1 MQVPPI
7 IMQIWK
13 SSDATR
19 TVGILLFD
27 AFSNLCLANAVEPL
41 RAANTLS
48 GKRLYRWSFLS
59 LEGSGVVSS
68 SGLPVQPHAALG
80 AEGGGD
86 YLFVMPSYR
95 FKEHAT
101 PDCHRGL
108 RAAQLRYD
116 ALVGMDMGSWL
127 LASAGLLDGH
137 KATIHWDELV
147 HFAETFPN
155 VDVTDDRFVRDG
167 QFLSCGGVTTTF
179 ELVLNLIEQH
189 HGPML
194 ALEVSALFMF
204 GEKASWFDA
213 SLKAT
218 RPHKLRMAAALMRRN
233 IETPKPIPDIA
244 DRIGLT
250 PKALSRVCHEAYG
263 FGPARLY
270 QAIRLREARRL
281 CLNTGFSIEEI
292 SARCGYTN
300 ASALTRAFRQEFGM
314 PPRDLRAK
322 QPNAV

>member
-1 MQVPPI
+1 MQVSPN

-48 GKRLYRWSFLS
+48 GKLLYRWTFLS
-59 LEGSGVVSS
+59 LNGEGVVSS

-80 AEGGGD
+80 TETGD

-101 PDCHRGL
+101 PDCARGL
-108 RAAQLRYD
+108 RAAQTRYKT
-116 ALVGMDMGSWL
+116 LVGMDMGSWL
-127 LASAGLLDGH
+127 LASAALLEGRT
-137 KATIHWDELV
+137 ATIHWDELV

-155 VDVTDDRFVRDG
+155 VEVTEDRFVKDG
-167 QFLSCGGVTTTF
+167 NILSCGGVTTTF
-179 ELVLNLIEQH
+179 ELVLNLIEEH

-204 GEKASWFDA
+204 GEKANLLDTQ
-213 SLKAT
+213 LKAT

-233 IETPKPIPDIA
+233 IESPIPIPEIA
-244 DRIGLT
+244 EKIGMT
-250 PKALSRVCHEAYG
+250 DKALTKVCQEAYG

-281 CLNTGFSIEEI
+281 CLNTGFSVEEV
-292 SARCGYTN
+292 STRCGYMN
-300 ASALTRAFRQEFGM
+300 ASALTRAFRREFDLT
-314 PPRDLRAK
+314 PRDLRRL
-322 QPNAV
+322 QSPI

>member
-1 MQVPPI
+1 MQFPAN

-48 GKRLYRWSFLS
+48 GKPLYRWSFLS
-59 LEGSGVVSS
+59 LDGDGVVSS

-80 AEGGGD
+80 HERGD

-95 FKEHAT
+95 FKTHAT
-101 PDCHRGL
+101 PACHLGL
-108 RAAQLRYD
+108 RAAQSRYRT
-116 ALVGMDMGSWL
+116 LVGMDMGSWL
-127 LASAGLLDGH
+127 LASSGLLDGH
-137 KATIHWDELV
+137 TATIHWDELV
-147 HFAETFPN
+147 HFAETFPA
-155 VDVTDDRFVRDG
+155 VHVTEDRFVLDG
-167 QFLSCGGVTTTF
+167 PILSCGGATTTF
-179 ELVLNLIEQH
+179 ELVLKLIEQH

-204 GEKASWFDA
+204 GEKASWFDPQM
-213 SLKAT
+213 KAT
-218 RPHKLRMAAALMRRN
+218 RAGKLRMAAALMRRN
-233 IETPKPIPDIA
+233 IEVPVAIPDIA
-244 DRIGLT
+244 QRIGL
-250 PKALSRVCHEAYG
+250 PEKSLSKLCNEAYG

-281 CLNTGFSIEEI
+281 CLNTGFSVEEI

-300 ASALTRAFRQEFGM
+300 ASALTRAFRREFGIT
-314 PPRDLRAK
+314 PRELRMAGREVK
-322 QPNAV
+322 